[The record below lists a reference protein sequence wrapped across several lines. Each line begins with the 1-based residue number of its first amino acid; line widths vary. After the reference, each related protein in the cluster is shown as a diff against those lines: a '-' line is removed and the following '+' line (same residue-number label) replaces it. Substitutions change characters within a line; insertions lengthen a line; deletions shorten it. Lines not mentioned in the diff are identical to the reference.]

1 MLLYP
6 LSRPTCILFVD
17 SHKGKQ
23 KRRLAWKNANFCLH
37 KLVSFV
43 FEKNDIRKIVCF
55 FLTKRRKG
63 KWERERER
71 ETGNGKRETG
81 NWGREN
87 ENKTFLNPLSPDYQ
101 KPHCRFSIL
110 ICSHILLC
118 FPFLR
123 DRSSFPVPDFPFLVL
138 DILQVPPLITWGK
151 LQKALHNISYK

>member
-23 KRRLAWKNANFCLH
+23 KRRLAWKNPNFCLH

-43 FEKNDIRKIVCF
+43 FEKTISARSDVF

-63 KWERERER
+63 KGERE
-71 ETGNGKRETG
+71 RETG

-87 ENKTFLNPLSPDYQ
+87 EIKTFLNLLSPEAPLLIFY
-101 KPHCRFSIL
+101 L

-118 FPFLR
+118 FLFLR

-151 LQKALHNISYK
+151 LQKALHNIPYK

>member
-23 KRRLAWKNANFCLH
+23 KRRLAWKNPNFCLH

-43 FEKNDIRKIVCF
+43 FEKTISARSDVF

-63 KWERERER
+63 KGERE
-71 ETGNGKRETG
+71 RETG

-87 ENKTFLNPLSPDYQ
+87 EIKIFLNLLSPEAPLPIFYFNLF
-101 KPHCRFSIL
+101 PYFIMFSVSTWSFL
-110 ICSHILLC
+110 I
-118 FPFLR
+118 P
-123 DRSSFPVPDFPFLVL
+123 RSWLSFPYIRHPASSTL
-138 DILQVPPLITWGK
+138 DNMRQTTKG
-151 LQKALHNISYK
+151 AT

>member
-101 KPHCRFSIL
+101 KPPLPIFYFNLLPYFIMFSFSTWSFL
-110 ICSHILLC
+110 I
-118 FPFLR
+118 P
-123 DRSSFPVPDFPFLVL
+123 RSWLSFPCIRHPASSTL
-138 DILQVPPLITWGK
+138 DNMRQTAKG
-151 LQKALHNISYK
+151 AT